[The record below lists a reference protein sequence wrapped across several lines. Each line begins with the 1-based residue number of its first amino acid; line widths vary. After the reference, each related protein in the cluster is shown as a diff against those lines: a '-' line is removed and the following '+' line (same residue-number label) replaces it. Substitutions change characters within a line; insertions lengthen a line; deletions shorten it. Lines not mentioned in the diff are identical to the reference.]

1 MVLDI
6 NNLST
11 IKSKIYGTYS
21 WTEGGLQSLKWEDG
35 IRSSDMNL

>member
-21 WTEGGLQSLKWEDG
+21 WTEDGLE
-35 IRSSDMNL
+35 RRRY